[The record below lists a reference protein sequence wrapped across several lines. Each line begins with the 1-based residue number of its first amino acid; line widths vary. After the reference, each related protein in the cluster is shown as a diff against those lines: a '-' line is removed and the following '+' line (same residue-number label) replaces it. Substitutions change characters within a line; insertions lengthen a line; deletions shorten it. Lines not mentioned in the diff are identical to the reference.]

1 MIGLR
6 AMVLALI
13 VAGLPATGLALD
25 CRTWTRLDGYGR
37 SDTIAAEARQVI
49 YSNRASA
56 WQVNRGRIEQCV
68 LRSQRSIAIDFDST
82 CEQGQRASMR
92 ALDEIL
98 LNYVRSCVY

>member
-1 MIGLR
+1 MIKLR
-6 AMVLALI
+6 AIYLTLV
-13 VAGLPATGLALD
+13 VAGLPAIAFGID

-37 SDTIAAEARQVI
+37 SDAIAAEARQII
-49 YSNRASA
+49 YSNRASG
-56 WQVNRGRIEQCV
+56 WEVNRGRIEQCV

-82 CEQGQRASMR
+82 CEQGQRVSMR

>member
-6 AMVLALI
+6 AMALALI

-25 CRTWTRLDGYGR
+25 CGNWMRLDAYGR
-37 SDTIAAEARQVI
+37 GDAIAAEAHQII
-49 YSNRASA
+49 YSNRASG
-56 WQVNRGRIEQCV
+56 WEVNRGRIEQCIR
-68 LRSQRSIAIDFDST
+68 RSERSIAIDFDST
-82 CEQGQRASMR
+82 CAEGQRVSMR